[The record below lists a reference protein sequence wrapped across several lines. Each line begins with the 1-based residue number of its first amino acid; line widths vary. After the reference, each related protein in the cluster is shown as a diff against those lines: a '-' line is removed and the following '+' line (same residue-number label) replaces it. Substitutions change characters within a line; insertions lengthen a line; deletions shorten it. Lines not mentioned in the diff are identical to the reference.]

1 MSFDIKLENTRERLR
16 EWGDWTRAILAMGL
30 YFSKKSM
37 IGEILDSKG
46 MVIASTGKTL
56 APKNELAEEIDF
68 LIEELG
74 KIMPKEVKVLKIHYV
89 YEGYLKEKIRMSG
102 IPKST
107 YYHYLEISESWLTKR
122 LNSN

>member
-16 EWGDWTRAILAMGL
+16 EWGDWTRTILAMGL
-30 YFSKKSM
+30 YFSRKSM

-46 MVIASTGKTL
+46 IVISSTSKAL
-56 APKNELAEEIDF
+56 APKNELAEEIDL

-89 YEGYLKEKIRMSG
+89 HEGDIKTKSKVAG
-102 IPKST
+102 IPERT
-107 YYHYLEISESWLTKR
+107 YYRYLELSEHWVSKR
-122 LNSN
+122 INF